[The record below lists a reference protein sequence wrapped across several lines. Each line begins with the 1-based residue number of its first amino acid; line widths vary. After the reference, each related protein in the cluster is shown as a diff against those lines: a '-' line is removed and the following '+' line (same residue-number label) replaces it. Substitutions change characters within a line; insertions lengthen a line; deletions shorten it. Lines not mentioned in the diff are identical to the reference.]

1 MPTPQSAQAGMQ
13 TSSISVRISDK
24 SEFHGFVSA
33 LGVAHFLGVQ
43 FARIPARF
51 RQAELVHPAGHDGSV
66 DATKYGP
73 ISPQPPDNSRES
85 RQHLFV
91 GAPAANPKQS
101 EFDCLRLNIYTPR
114 VVISS
119 EEKVPVLVW
128 IHGGG
133 WAIENGNADFSGDF
147 LVRHSVENKKPIVF
161 VSINYRLGLLGFL
174 SSSELSEEAAQYGE
188 VGWANQ
194 GLHDQRLALLWVR
207 NHIHLFGGD
216 GSNVT
221 IAGESA
227 GAWSVLAHL
236 RSDQPLFQRAII
248 QSAPSWTMILPEE
261 AQLKFNKL
269 LQWAG
274 VPQGATADEKIA
286 ALRSVSAEQLIAWND
301 LLMSPIWDPKW
312 FVGHSSPTSPLDSA
326 EPFPNWVQGIV
337 VGTMRDELSIFGL
350 ERFWQTEAM
359 VKSSL
364 NHSLSLPSDPDF
376 STEVLNEYGIL
387 EAGSDT
393 EAVRGFIRV
402 ATDACFSRLPY
413 NLARACDSPD
423 SPYLC
428 VYRFDQVD
436 EERNSP
442 LRGKAFHVLDNTYLC
457 RYPAVAGPAAPRS
470 CQATADAFSRM
481 ILCHTYGEAPW
492 EPYNLRRLQN
502 VFDGTDTRLEEVRLD
517 DQCWRKFLTT
527 EERVSIFGR
536 LFAAL
541 MNNGPKH

>member
-1 MPTPQSAQAGMQ
+1 MSTPQSVQAGVQ
-13 TSSISVRISDK
+13 TSSIDVRISDK
-24 SEFHGFVSA
+24 SEFHGFVST
-33 LGVAHFLGVQ
+33 LRVAHFLGVQ

-66 DATKYGP
+66 DTTKYGP
-73 ISPQPPDNSRES
+73 ISPQPPDNSREF
-85 RQHLFV
+85 RQHLFA
-91 GAPAANPKQS
+91 GAPAANLKQS
-101 EFDCLRLNIYTPR
+101 EFDCLRLNIYTPQ

-119 EEKVPVLVW
+119 GEKVPVLVW

-174 SSSELSEEAAQYGE
+174 SSSELSEEADRYGE

-194 GLHDQRLALLWVR
+194 GLHDQRLALQWVR
-207 NHIHLFGGD
+207 NYIHLFGGD

-236 RSDQPLFQRAII
+236 RSDQPLCQRAII

-269 LQWAG
+269 LQCAG

-326 EPFPNWVQGIV
+326 QPFPSWVQGIV

-350 ERFWQTEAM
+350 ERFWQTKAM

-393 EAVRGFIRV
+393 EALRGFIRV

-413 NLARACDSPD
+413 NLARACNSPD
-423 SPYLC
+423 SPSLY

-436 EERNSP
+436 EEGNSP
-442 LRGKAFHVLDNTYLC
+442 LRGNAFHVLDNTYLC
-457 RYPAVAGPAAPRS
+457 RYPAVAGPAAPPS

-492 EPYNLRRLQN
+492 ESYNIRRLQN
-502 VFDGTDTRLEEVRLD
+502 VFDGTDTRLEGVRLD

-541 MNNGPKH
+541 INNGPKH

>member
-1 MPTPQSAQAGMQ
+1 MSTPQSAQAGMQ

-24 SEFHGFVSA
+24 SEFHGIVSA

-51 RQAELVHPAGHDGSV
+51 RQAELVHPLV
-66 DATKYGP
+66 MM
-73 ISPQPPDNSRES
+73 S

-133 WAIENGNADFSGDF
+133 WAIENGNTDYSGDF

-312 FVGHSSPTSPLDSA
+312 FVGHGSPTSPLDSA

-350 ERFWQTEAM
+350 ERFWQTKAM

-423 SPYLC
+423 SPYLY

-457 RYPAVAGPAAPRS
+457 RYLAVAGPAAPRS

-492 EPYNLRRLQN
+492 EPYNIRRLQN